1 MKKFICI
8 FGMLICGVMQPC
20 IAQTTSQ
27 AALKNGAIDGYSA
40 DLRVININLLEMAIG
55 SSGNDV
61 VVANGVSDCAGEA
74 VAATDLANA
83 YLSMYSLMVD
93 GRDQATIK
101 KFIPIS
107 SKNASKLIDAC
118 NSLTNKLLPKTKSQA
133 LIAEIQKARD
143 LLSKIKSE
151 LP

>member
-1 MKKFICI
+1 MKKIMCI
-8 FGMLICGVMQPC
+8 FGVLICGVIWPC

-27 AALKNGAIDGYSA
+27 AALKSGAIDIDSA

-55 SSGNDV
+55 SNGNDA

-74 VAATDLANA
+74 VSAINLANA

-101 KFIPIS
+101 KYIPIS

>member
-1 MKKFICI
+1 MKKIICI
-8 FGMLICGVMQPC
+8 FGVLICGVIQPC
-20 IAQTTSQ
+20 KAQTTSQ
-27 AALKNGAIDGYSA
+27 AALKSGVIDRASA

-55 SSGNDV
+55 SSGNDD
-61 VVANGVSDCAGEA
+61 VVASGVSDCAGEA
-74 VAATDLANA
+74 VASIDLANA

-101 KFIPIS
+101 KFIPTV
-107 SKNASKLIDAC
+107 SKYASKMIDAC
-118 NSLTNKLLPKTKSQA
+118 NSLKNKLLPKTKSQA